1 MGELLEMFSPV
12 SEKSKPSARRTKP
25 PRHRSRVAGPQPVF
39 HAAVGPHLQ
48 HFHQDLEESR
58 ILEDIFFIC

>member
-1 MGELLEMFSPV
+1 MGELLEVFSPV

-25 PRHRSRVAGPQPVF
+25 SRRVSSLTGPQSVF
-39 HAAVGPHLQ
+39 HATAGPHLQ
-48 HFHQDLEESR
+48 SFHQDLEESQ